1 MNTHEKSHQRGAH
14 PVTAS
19 PAVWRTG
26 PLSRRRF
33 LQSVSVV
40 AGAGIL
46 ASLTSCVAPAATAP
60 TAEAVELRFIK
71 LAMSDPVADYFTDT
85 ALPGFEAAHEGVTV
99 TVDMSTWGQLGEK
112 LLTSFAGNIPVDLV
126 ETGSD
131 WVGPYAKRDQFLS
144 VEDYVAN
151 QYQDEIGDFYPE
163 MVELSRYNGQLMAL
177 PYVLDIRTMCYR
189 KDHFEEAGLDPEVPP
204 DTWDD
209 LVEFGTKLVQFD
221 DQDNFTRAGYVL
233 NAAGPGGAFFE
244 YWYLLVQNGSGVVI
258 PWGSWDPEDV
268 SFNGPEG
275 LEALEFMH
283 SLIHEHR
290 ISPITGMSSQNP
302 SLSPLGAGV
311 ASMHNRGAW
320 EIGNWKQNQPD
331 NLPLLG
337 VGTPLMKVKRLQYAV
352 PNVYA
357 IGTNTRNP
365 DQAWD
370 LMTYMISTDIM
381 TGLLAPD
388 NFNPPRLSIAAEA
401 EYMQD
406 PLLQKFQAIPEQGW
420 GTTTPQAVDFP
431 TLELIGQYVQAALR
445 DEMGLQAALDAAAEE
460 VKQKIIE
467 ALEA

>member
-1 MNTHEKSHQRGAH
+1 MRNYDESQHNGKGLGK
-14 PVTAS
+14 
-19 PAVWRTG
+19 G
-26 PLSRRRF
+26 PHTISVAGKFSRRRF
-33 LQSVSVV
+33 LQSATVV
-40 AGAGIL
+40 VGAGIL
-46 ASLTSCVAPAATAP
+46 ATLASCVAPAATGP
-60 TAEAVELRFIK
+60 SVEAVELRFVK
-71 LAMSDPVADYFTDT
+71 LAMSDPVADYFTDS
-85 ALPGFEAAHEGVTV
+85 AIPGFEEANEGVTV
-99 TVDMSTWGQLGEK
+99 TVDLSTWGQLGEK

-131 WVGPYAKRDQFLS
+131 WVGPYAKRGQFLS

-151 QYQDEIGDFYPE
+151 QYQDEIGDFYAD
-163 MVELSRYNGQLMAL
+163 MVELSRYNGELMGL
-177 PYVLDIRTMCYR
+177 PYILDIRTMCYR

-209 LVEFGTKLVQFD
+209 LVEFGITLTQFD

-233 NAAGPGGAFFE
+233 NAGNPGGAFFE
-244 YWYLLVQNGSGVVI
+244 YWAFLVQNGSGVVI

-283 SLIHEHR
+283 SLINEHR

-331 NLPLLG
+331 NLHLLG
-337 VGTPLMKVKRLQYAV
+337 IGTPLMKVSRLQYAV
-352 PNVYA
+352 PNVYC
-357 IGTNTRNP
+357 IGINTQNA
-365 DQAWD
+365 DAAWD
-370 LMTYMISTDIM
+370 LMAYMISPEVM
-381 TGLLAPD
+381 TGILAPD
-388 NFNPPRLSIAAEA
+388 NYSPPRLSIAADA

-406 PLLQKFQAIPEQGW
+406 PLLQKFQAIPEKGW

-445 DEMGLQAALDAAAEE
+445 DEMGMQAALDAAAEA
-460 VKQKIIE
+460 VQQKIVE
-467 ALEA
+467 VEEG

>member
-1 MNTHEKSHQRGAH
+1 MVS
-14 PVTAS
+14 
-19 PAVWRTG
+19 RTG
-26 PLSRRRF
+26 SMTGKLSRRRF
-33 LQSVSVV
+33 LQSASVV
-40 AGAGIL
+40 ASAGIVAAL
-46 ASLTSCVAPAATAP
+46 ASCVAPAGTAP
-60 TAEAVELRFIK
+60 AAEAVELRFVK

-85 ALPGFEAAHEGVTV
+85 AIPEFEAANAGVTV

-144 VEDYVAN
+144 VEDYVNN

-177 PYVLDIRTMCYR
+177 PYILDIRTLCYR
-189 KDHFEEAGLDPEVPP
+189 KDHFEEIGLDPEVPP

-221 DQDNFTRAGYVL
+221 DQGNFTRAGYVL
-233 NAAGPGGAFFE
+233 NAANPGGAFFE
-244 YWYLLVQNGSGVVI
+244 YWYLLVQNGSGVII

-275 LEALEFMH
+275 LEALEFMY
-283 SLIHEHR
+283 SLIHEHK

-320 EIGNWKQNQPD
+320 EIGNWKQNQPE
-331 NLPLLG
+331 NLHLLG
-337 VGTPLMKVKRLQYAV
+337 IGIPLMKVKRLQYAV

-357 IGTNTRNP
+357 IGTNTQNA
-365 DQAWD
+365 DGAWD
-370 LMTYMISTDIM
+370 LMTYMISTEVM
-381 TGLLAPD
+381 TGMLAPD
-388 NFNPPRLSIAAEA
+388 NFNPPRTSIAAGA

-445 DEMGLQAALDAAAEE
+445 DEMGMQAALDAAAAE
-460 VKQKIIE
+460 VQQKIIE